1 MPELGERIGDVA
13 LPHAFFQEILPRVSD
28 LSELKLLLFV
38 AYFAAERRQKYGVPL
53 SDLTQPQVMRS
64 IVGTSSPEPAE
75 ARLQRTMDKTVA
87 DGTIFRLKIRRCG
100 DERAYFLPVSS
111 ANRELLDRLKGKE
124 SDASVELDLG
134 KHVDV
139 TVYRPNI
146 FALYEQH
153 LGPLNPLLAEQLRDA
168 ERSYPKSW
176 IEQAIIEAVHYNKR
190 NWRYVQTVLSQWED
204 SGGPSGISR

>member
-1 MPELGERIGDVA
+1 MSELEERVGDVA
-13 LPHAFFQEILPRVSD
+13 LPQAFFQAILPRVTD
-28 LSELKLLLFV
+28 LSELKLVLFV
-38 AYFAAERRQKYGVPL
+38 AYLGAQHGEKYGVPL
-53 SDLTQPQVMRS
+53 SDLTQSEVMRS

-75 ARLQRTMDKTVA
+75 VRLQRTMDKAVA
-87 DGTIFRLKIRRCG
+87 DGTIFRLKIRRGG

-111 ANRELLDRLKGKE
+111 TNRELLDRLKRE
-124 SDASVELDLG
+124 DSDASVELDLG

-168 ERSYPKSW
+168 ERSYPRSW